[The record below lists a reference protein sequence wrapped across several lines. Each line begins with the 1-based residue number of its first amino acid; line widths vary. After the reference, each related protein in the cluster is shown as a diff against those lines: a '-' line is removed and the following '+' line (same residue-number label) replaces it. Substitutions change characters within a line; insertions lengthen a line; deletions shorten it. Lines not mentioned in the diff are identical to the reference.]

1 MKFTNRSD
9 AGKRLV
15 RELQAYKGRDVIV
28 LAIPRGGIP
37 VGYEIALAFKAPL
50 DLVMAKKI
58 GAPFNPE
65 MAIGA
70 VTWNGAVMIDQGLVD
85 RLQISRE
92 YIGGEA
98 GKIMGEMNRMLDELR
113 VGLGSFPK
121 LFGRTVFLVD
131 DGIATG
137 ATMIAAVEAIRDQG
151 PSEVV
156 IVTPV
161 LPAEIVD
168 ELKLVAP
175 LVYLQAPDDF
185 EAVGQY
191 YEEFETM
198 DEERA
203 REYLLLANQSDLVK

>member
-1 MKFTNRSD
+1 MKFRNRSD

-15 RELQAYKGRDVIV
+15 KELEVFRGRNVIV

-37 VGYEIALAFKAPL
+37 VGYEIARAFGAPL
-50 DLVMAKKI
+50 DVIMAKKI

-65 MAIGA
+65 LAIGA
-70 VTWNGAVMIDQGLVD
+70 VTWNGAVMVDQALVD
-85 RLQISRE
+85 RLQVSRD

-98 GKIMGEMNRMLDELR
+98 RKVVEGMNRTMNELR
-113 VGLGSFPK
+113 EGLGSFPK
-121 LFGRTVFLVD
+121 LYGRTVFVVD

-151 PSEVV
+151 ADEVV

-161 LPAEIVD
+161 IPPELVES
-168 ELKLVAP
+168 LKLAAT
-175 LVYLQAPDDF
+175 LVYLQAPEDF

-198 DEERA
+198 DEQRA
-203 REYLLLANQSDLVK
+203 REYLLLANESDILK